1 MDIRIQNQFN
11 NLYIITNNPD
21 DVIPYKYFTNSF
33 NGIPNKDKF
42 KLLSVMGV
50 KEKKIIINEVINKDL
65 VSNIVR
71 PLESIDIIIN
81 QLRSVISSLER
92 LKNQGEI
99 LDDYKNI
106 DLSVLIES
114 GIKNNSFDV
123 LNK

>member
-1 MDIRIQNQFN
+1 MYNRQFIEN
-11 NLYIITNNPD
+11 Y
-21 DVIPYKYFTNSF
+21 S
-33 NGIPNKDKF
+33 NKDKF

-114 GIKNNSFDV
+114 GIKNNSLDV